1 MEQVDLSIEV
11 DRLTC
16 QLEPPRS
23 HSPLAYSRR
32 HPWLQEVIGDRHG
45 VLSNSSRSVE
55 VVAWAS
61 SMEME
66 MERQVERREDG
77 QSLVLCLMETAPSPK
92 PTEKMRRTRNGG

>member
-55 VVAWAS
+55 VVAWAAS
-61 SMEME
+61 ME
-66 MERQVERREDG
+66 MERQLERREDG

>member
-1 MEQVDLSIEV
+1 VEQVDLSIEV

-55 VVAWAS
+55 VVAWAAS
-61 SMEME
+61 ME
-66 MERQVERREDG
+66 MERQLERREDG